1 MLSSIFILE
10 YFSNVTA
17 KNPETVKNSRAR
29 LQEEGDIKSSNVKW
43 IMELYLESCSEAV
56 VVKGFIRRLAGLPD
70 IVEQTEK
77 PT

>member
-56 VVKGFIRRLAGLPD
+56 LVKGFIRRLAGLPD